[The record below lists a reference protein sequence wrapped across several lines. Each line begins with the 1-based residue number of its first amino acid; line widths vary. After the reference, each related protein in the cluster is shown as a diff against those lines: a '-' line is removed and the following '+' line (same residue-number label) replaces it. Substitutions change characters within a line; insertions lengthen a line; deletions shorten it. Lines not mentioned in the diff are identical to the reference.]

1 MHTTFLAEI
10 GPDNS
15 SRPRRQAAIKQR
27 RLLENLVADAAL
39 RIETKKPVMFQG
51 VPTHGFDYQ
60 EWLALLNDDEP
71 YLRKPRC
78 VSSSSSGL
86 ESLRATLLIRNIDPD
101 PCVVEVLDMVH
112 DYIDSHTICA
122 RLEMA
127 AIKIQTWFRKISARR
142 LNTAVTT
149 IQKWF
154 RGIVLKRSLT
164 QYLGPAL
171 DVVHAV
177 QDLGQDVVSSSRP
190 RRSGRLRMQNP
201 DVAGDIW
208 MQ

>member
-1 MHTTFLAEI
+1 MEI
-10 GPDNS
+10 
-15 SRPRRQAAIKQR
+15 
-27 RLLENLVADAAL
+27 
-39 RIETKKPVMFQG
+39 
-51 VPTHGFDYQ
+51 
-60 EWLALLNDDEP
+60 
-71 YLRKPRC
+71 
-78 VSSSSSGL
+78 
-86 ESLRATLLIRNIDPD
+86 
-101 PCVVEVLDMVH
+101 LDVVH

-127 AIKIQTWFRKISARR
+127 ATKIQTWFRKISTKR
-142 LNTAVTT
+142 LNTAAMT

-154 RGIVLKRSLT
+154 RGIMLKRSFT

-177 QDLGQDVVSSSRP
+177 QDLGQNEASSSRP

-201 DVAGDIW
+201 NVTGNLW